1 MAAGKHNAAAVVHG
15 LQAWRLLLLPSIIG
29 EHMRALNGVRQ
40 SLLIF
45 SANRVCNRF
54 WTVRSAFAMRS
65 ALAITGTHW
74 TDCRAGIGIGPQN
87 WDESILF
94 PSSQPPTP
102 GPRPPLHGL

>member
-15 LQAWRLLLLPSIIG
+15 LRAWRLLLLPSIIV

-45 SANRVCNRF
+45 SANRVCDRF

-74 TDCRAGIGIGPQN
+74 TDCRAGIGVA
-87 WDESILF
+87 
-94 PSSQPPTP
+94 T
-102 GPRPPLHGL
+102 RV